1 MPRPQWAGRVATVT
15 SVGEWR
21 SAPWVPRAEFGDP
34 RADCRRE
41 ASALE
46 VCQFVTTRP
55 ALVALSAWPRAH
67 GVTQVPIEAIEH
79 PG

>member
-1 MPRPQWAGRVATVT
+1 VT
-15 SVGEWR
+15 RERIVEARQVR
-21 SAPWVPRAEFGDP
+21 S
-34 RADCRRE
+34 
-41 ASALE
+41 E